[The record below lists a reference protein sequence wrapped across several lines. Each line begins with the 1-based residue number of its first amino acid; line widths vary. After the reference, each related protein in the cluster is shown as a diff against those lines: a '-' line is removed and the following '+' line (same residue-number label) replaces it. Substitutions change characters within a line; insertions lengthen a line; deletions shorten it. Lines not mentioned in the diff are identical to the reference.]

1 MEYQGSSSA
10 FWATGKI
17 EDYLKYSEE
26 RKRQACE
33 KFISAIEGEKANDR
47 NSNSNR
53 DGNILHGYKWIWQ
66 KTGIV
71 NKGIW

>member
-47 NSNSNR
+47 NSNSNWN
-53 DGNILHGYKWIWQ
+53 GN
-66 KTGIV
+66 
-71 NKGIW
+71 NKSVSCRKPANGFW

>member
-17 EDYLKYSEE
+17 EEE

-47 NSNSNR
+47 NSNSNWN
-53 DGNILHGYKWIWQ
+53 GNILHGYK
-66 KTGIV
+66 
-71 NKGIW
+71 

>member
-33 KFISAIEGEKANDR
+33 KANDR
-47 NSNSNR
+47 NSNSNW
-53 DGNILHGYKWIWQ
+53 DGNILHGYK
-66 KTGIV
+66 
-71 NKGIW
+71 

>member
-33 KFISAIEGEKANDR
+33 KFISEIEGEKANDR
-47 NSNSNR
+47 NSNSNW
-53 DGNILHGYKWIWQ
+53 DGNILHGYK
-66 KTGIV
+66 
-71 NKGIW
+71 

>member
-17 EDYLKYSEE
+17 EYYLKYYEE

-53 DGNILHGYKWIWQ
+53 DGNILHGYK
-66 KTGIV
+66 
-71 NKGIW
+71 

>member
-1 MEYQGSSSA
+1 MLFGQQERL
-10 FWATGKI
+10 

-47 NSNSNR
+47 NSNSNW
-53 DGNILHGYKWIWQ
+53 DGNILHGYK
-66 KTGIV
+66 
-71 NKGIW
+71 

>member
-1 MEYQGSSSA
+1 MKLVLELVLRREYGIFREVLSA
-10 FWATGKI
+10 FLGQQEKI

-47 NSNSNR
+47 NSNSNW
-53 DGNILHGYKWIWQ
+53 DGNILHGYK
-66 KTGIV
+66 
-71 NKGIW
+71 